1 MFIDIPIATCF
12 KLYQRMRCT
21 IWEQSRKAAG
31 IDEEAGEAR
40 ELKIFTCQQL
50 LAIYYLARCVSLPI
64 GKELRPAYLMHH
76 EASLV
81 PVSSNSACA
90 NLVFYLYFF
99 CVVLVFL
106 HQSRIS
112 HIFVGQTE
120 TLIQGWVYIVQSRQ
134 VSQTHYNRGNQVNTR
149 EP

>member
-99 CVVLVFL
+99 LCRPCFFTLVTY
-106 HQSRIS
+106 QSYIRWIDRNPNTGLGVYC
-112 HIFVGQTE
+112 IEQVG
-120 TLIQGWVYIVQSRQ
+120 
-134 VSQTHYNRGNQVNTR
+134 
-149 EP
+149 EPNPL